1 MTLHFAR
8 FAVLLLVSATAATS
22 AAATIPVTED
32 VMTSAFFTGT
42 NLVRGYPGDA
52 RPTLRVS
59 SDNAFGTGPETVY
72 LTFDPAAF
80 ASYAAPVPQALLSV
94 QSVAG
99 GFSADATPE
108 NPFQISA
115 HALTADPLTSVTDDT
130 NPGGTVSWF
139 EFFTNNILAAAP
151 EATTTVTGF
160 GEIQFDVTDI
170 VNDWISG
177 DNAVFAI
184 ALTGK
189 NDTLSDGNVLHGIRN
204 NTEAPG
210 SSYLTLVPEP
220 STATLSLLG
229 LTAFALVRQRRSVKE
244 TRHA

>member
-1 MTLHFAR
+1 MTVHFAR
-8 FAVLLLVSATAATS
+8 LAFLLLVGATAATS

-72 LTFDPAAF
+72 LTFNPAAF
-80 ASYAAPVPQALLSV
+80 ASYTAPVPQALLSV

-99 GFSADATPE
+99 GFNADATPD
-108 NPFQISA
+108 NAFQISA
-115 HALTADPLTSVTDDT
+115 HAVNADPLTSILDDT
-130 NPGGTVSWF
+130 NPGGTIPWLD
-139 EFFTNNILAAAP
+139 FFTNNILPAGPA
-151 EATTTVTGF
+151 ATTTVTGF

-177 DNAVFAI
+177 DNTVFAI

-189 NDTLSDGNVLHGIRN
+189 NDMLSNGDVLHGIRN

-210 SSYLTLVPEP
+210 SSYLTVVPEP
-220 STATLSLLG
+220 SALMLSLLS
-229 LTAFALVRQRRSVKE
+229 LTAFAFARQRRLVKE